1 MRILLILSFAIFSV
15 FGTNAQNNAPLDPVK
30 WFYVA
35 QKTADGEYNLLI
47 TANIEKKWNIYSQ
60 YLASNDGP
68 VATSFSFVKDNI
80 VELVGK
86 TTEDGHKKEGF
97 DEMFGMNVVK
107 FTDKVV
113 FTQKVKVKKGAK
125 SIKGVVNYM
134 CCDNEMCLPPKD
146 VNFEIQL

>member
-1 MRILLILSFAIFSV
+1 MSKILIFCFASVLSFFS
-15 FGTNAQNNAPLDPVK
+15 NAQNNAPLDPVK

-60 YLASNDGP
+60 YLPSNDGP
-68 VATSFSFVKDNI
+68 VATTFSFEKDNI
-80 VELVGK
+80 AELVGK

-97 DEMFGMNVVK
+97 DEMFEMNVVK

-113 FTQKVKVKKGAK
+113 FTQKVKVKKGTK

-134 CCDNEMCLPPKD
+134 CCDSEMCLPPKD
-146 VNFEIQL
+146 VSFEILL